1 MKIEKLSKIIH
12 KIRKALGYATKTQ
25 IEEGWEDEM
34 KGVEYLIKEARKTK
48 VGEYVASGG
57 FRYIRN
63 KNSIRI
69 EPDFSFR
76 VNNDERE

>member
-12 KIRKALGYATKTQ
+12 KIRKALGYATKMQ
-25 IEEGWEDEM
+25 IVEGWKGEM
-34 KGVEYLIKEARKTK
+34 IGTKYLIKEAKKTK

-57 FRYIRN
+57 FRYIRR
-63 KNSIRI
+63 KNFIRI

-76 VNNDERE
+76 ANHGRRK